1 MGIYKLPKKRWTKDG
16 RKYKFYWSEK
26 DESGKWTKKFS
37 PAYATKVEAMNAERD
52 FLNEKETF
60 SGDMN
65 MTFGELTD
73 QYVAY
78 QKNRVRR
85 RTLETYLKRRRYFT
99 KFENLKLRELDG
111 EVYHQFQQDMWSKDL
126 KSSSRNDVQKFL
138 KAILNWGMRRYD
150 INLMS
155 FYNKIEFFSDP
166 NEVEVEKDFYTP
178 EEFNIFISASP
189 DLNTKVMFELLYY
202 CGLRRGEARG
212 LQWTDINWNEHT
224 LSITKQ
230 ANSVK
235 DHQHDYELTPPKTKK
250 SIRTLPIVDLLYND
264 LQELYTEK
272 KKYYGF
278 NNKWFVFGT
287 YEPLT
292 FYKMQAL
299 G

>member
-26 DESGKWTKKFS
+26 DESGKWIKKFS

-235 DHQHDYELTPPKTKK
+235 DHQHDYELTPPKTKLDVP
-250 SIRTLPIVDLLYND
+250 SSLFTLSLD
-264 LQELYTEK
+264 K
-272 KKYYGF
+272 MYGF
-278 NNKWFVFGT
+278 SC
-287 YEPLT
+287 PALT
-292 FYKMQAL
+292 
-299 G
+299 